1 MDLEALGRLLA
12 LLGVSLALVG
22 GLLWLGG
29 RLGLGALPGNLRFN
43 GQGWSCFVP
52 ITASILISLLLTLV
66 LNVVLRLL
74 NR

>member
-1 MDLEALGRLLA
+1 MDLQSAGKFA
-12 LLGVSLALVG
+12 VLLGISLAVVG

-29 RLGLGALPGNLRFN
+29 KLGLGALPGNLRLE

-52 ITASILISLLLTLV
+52 IGLSVLLSLLLTLA

-74 NR
+74 GK